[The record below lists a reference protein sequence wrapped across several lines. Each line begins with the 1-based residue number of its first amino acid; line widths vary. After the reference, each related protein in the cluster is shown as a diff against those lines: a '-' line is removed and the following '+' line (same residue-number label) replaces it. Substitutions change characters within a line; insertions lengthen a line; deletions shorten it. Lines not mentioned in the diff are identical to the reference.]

1 MVSITDKPID
11 FNKVVKAVHRDAA
24 GALCL
29 FLGTIRDKTDAKE
42 VIRLEYD
49 SYDSMAVLEMEKLC
63 DRAKE
68 KWDNIAVEIVHRKG
82 VMQTGEIA
90 VAIAVSTP
98 HRKESF
104 DACRFIIDTLKE
116 TVPIWKKEVFEGGE
130 EWVSAHP

>member
-11 FNKVVKAVHRDAA
+11 FNEVVKAVQRDAA

-29 FLGTIRDKTDAKE
+29 FLGTIRNKTDEKD
-42 VIRLEYD
+42 VLRLEYD

-63 DRAKE
+63 DQAKK
-68 KWDNIAVEIVHRKG
+68 KWNNIAIEIVHRKG

-104 DACRFIIDTLKE
+104 DACRFLIDTLKE

>member
-1 MVSITDKPID
+1 
-11 FNKVVKAVHRDAA
+11 
-24 GALCL
+24 
-29 FLGTIRDKTDAKE
+29 
-42 VIRLEYD
+42 
-49 SYDSMAVLEMEKLC
+49 MEKLC

-68 KWDNIAVEIVHRKG
+68 KWDNIAIEIVHRKG

-104 DACRFIIDTLKE
+104 EACRFLIDTLKE

-130 EWVSAHP
+130 EGVSAHP